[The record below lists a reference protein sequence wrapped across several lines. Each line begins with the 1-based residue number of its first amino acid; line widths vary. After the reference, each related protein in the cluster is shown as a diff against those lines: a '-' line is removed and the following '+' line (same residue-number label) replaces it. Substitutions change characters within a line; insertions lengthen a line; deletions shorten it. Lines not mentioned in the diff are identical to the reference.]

1 MNSTKRTQRNRTHRR
16 KVWFW
21 EEEMRKNDRKVLDYV
36 INSEL
41 PTEEKQ
47 KMVLELI
54 SIMSYSNI
62 DTIDDETFEEIKK
75 YIKEKEDVQSKDTST
90 TVRKV

>member
-1 MNSTKRTQRNRTHRR
+1 MNRAQRNRTHRR

-21 EEEMRKNDRKVLDYV
+21 KEEMRKNDRKVLDYV

-62 DTIDDETFEEIKK
+62 DTIDEETLNEIKK
-75 YIKEKEDVQSKDTST
+75 YIKEKEDVQSKNTPT
-90 TVRKV
+90 TV

>member
-1 MNSTKRTQRNRTHRR
+1 MNRTQRNRSHRR

-21 EEEMRKNDRKVLDYV
+21 REEMRKRDSKILNYV
-36 INSEL
+36 IDSKL

-47 KMVLELI
+47 RMVLELI

-62 DTIDDETFEEIKK
+62 DTIDEETFEEIKRE
-75 YIKEKEDVQSKDTST
+75 IKEKEDVQSKNTPT
-90 TVRKV
+90 TV

>member
-1 MNSTKRTQRNRTHRR
+1 
-16 KVWFW
+16 
-21 EEEMRKNDRKVLDYV
+21 MRKNDRKVLDYV

-62 DTIDDETFEEIKK
+62 DTIDEETLKEIKK
-75 YIKEKEDVQSKDTST
+75 YIKEKEDVQSENTST
-90 TVRKV
+90 TVRKG

>member
-1 MNSTKRTQRNRTHRR
+1 
-16 KVWFW
+16 
-21 EEEMRKNDRKVLDYV
+21 MRKNDRKVLDYV
-36 INSEL
+36 IDSKL

-62 DTIDDETFEEIKK
+62 DTIDEETFEEIKK
-75 YIKEKEDVQSKDTST
+75 YIKEKEDVQSKNTPT
-90 TVRKV
+90 TV

>member
-1 MNSTKRTQRNRTHRR
+1 MNRKQRNRSHRR

-21 EEEMRKNDRKVLDYV
+21 REEMRKRDSKILDYV
-36 INSEL
+36 IDSKL

-62 DTIDDETFEEIKK
+62 DTIDEETFEEIKK
-75 YIKEKEDVQSKDTST
+75 YIKEKEDVQSKNSST
-90 TVRKV
+90 TV

>member
-1 MNSTKRTQRNRTHRR
+1 MNRTQRNRVHRR

-21 EEEMRKNDRKVLDYV
+21 REEMRKNDRKVLDYV
-36 INSEL
+36 INSKL

-62 DTIDDETFEEIKK
+62 DTIDEETLKEIKK
-75 YIKEKEDVQSKDTST
+75 YIKEKEDVQSKNTPT
-90 TVRKV
+90 AV

>member
-1 MNSTKRTQRNRTHRR
+1 MNRIQRNRIHRR

-21 EEEMRKNDRKVLDYV
+21 KEEMRKNDRKVLDYV

-62 DTIDDETFEEIKK
+62 DTIDEETFKEIKRE
-75 YIKEKEDVQSKDTST
+75 IKEKEDVQSKNTPT
-90 TVRKV
+90 TV

>member
-1 MNSTKRTQRNRTHRR
+1 MRRFQRNRIHRR

-21 EEEMRKNDRKVLDYV
+21 REEMRNKDRKVLDYV
-36 INSEL
+36 IDSKL

-47 KMVLELI
+47 KMVLKLI

-62 DTIDDETFEEIKK
+62 DTIDEETFKEIKK
-75 YIKEKEDVQSKDTST
+75 YIKEKEDVQSKNTPTS
-90 TVRKV
+90 V

>member
-1 MNSTKRTQRNRTHRR
+1 MNRTQRNRTHRR

-21 EEEMRKNDRKVLDYV
+21 KEGMRNKDKKILDYV
-36 INSEL
+36 IDSKL

-47 KMVLELI
+47 RMVLELI

-62 DTIDDETFEEIKK
+62 DTIDEETFEEIKK
-75 YIKEKEDVQSKDTST
+75 YIKEREDVQSKNTST
-90 TVRKV
+90 AV

>member
-1 MNSTKRTQRNRTHRR
+1 MNRTQRNRVHRR

-21 EEEMRKNDRKVLDYV
+21 REEMRKNDRKVLDYV
-36 INSEL
+36 IDSKMSS
-41 PTEEKQ
+41 EEKQ

-62 DTIDDETFEEIKK
+62 DTIDEETLKEIKK
-75 YIKEKEDVQSKDTST
+75 YIKEKEDVQSKDTPT
-90 TVRKV
+90 TV

>member
-1 MNSTKRTQRNRTHRR
+1 MNRKQRNRTHRR

-21 EEEMRKNDRKVLDYV
+21 REEMRKRDSKILDYV
-36 INSEL
+36 IDSKL

-62 DTIDDETFEEIKK
+62 DTIDEETFEEIKK
-75 YIKEKEDVQSKDTST
+75 YIKEKEDVQSKDTPA
-90 TVRKV
+90 TV

>member
-1 MNSTKRTQRNRTHRR
+1 MNSTKRTQRNRIHRR

-21 EEEMRKNDRKVLDYV
+21 KEEMRKNDRKVLDYV

-62 DTIDDETFEEIKK
+62 DTIDEETFKEIKK
-75 YIKEKEDVQSKDTST
+75 YIKEKEDVQSKNTPT
-90 TVRKV
+90 TV